1 MEIQAAGNRRL
12 LSMVQ
17 QWIYRKLLKPL
28 ALFYLRFEVKYRYD
42 GFTLRVFPGVFHPGF
57 YFSTRY
63 LYNFL
68 KKLPLQNK
76 RFLELGCGAG
86 LISMLAHRAGA
97 LVTAVDLDP
106 LAIKNTQINFT
117 ANFKN
122 ADSATVLQSDLFQ
135 NLGNQKFDTI
145 TINPPYFFKK
155 VEVNRQL
162 AWYCGE
168 NGEYFQRLFAGLP
181 NHTLPDAQVW
191 IVLAD
196 NCDFAR
202 INAIAATAG
211 FVLVKADERKIKWEM
226 NYIYEVKPA

>member
-1 MEIQAAGNRRL
+1 MLQKFFYSSI
-12 LSMVQ
+12 
-17 QWIYRKLLKPL
+17 IKPL
-28 ALFYLRFEVKYRYD
+28 TTLYLRFNVKYSYD
-42 GFTLRVFPGVFHPGF
+42 GFRLKIFSGVFHPGLF
-57 YFSTRY
+57 FSTSY

-68 KKLPLQNK
+68 KSKKLEQK
-76 RFLELGCGAG
+76 EFLEIGCGSG
-86 LISMLAHRAGA
+86 IISMMAHRNGA
-97 LVTAVDLDP
+97 IVTAIDADP
-106 LAIKNTQINFT
+106 LAVKNTLENFAT
-117 ANFKN
+117 NF
-122 ADSATVLQSDLFQ
+122 SSSERVTILQSDLFQ
-135 NLGNQKFDTI
+135 HLTIKRFDVI
-145 TINPPYFFKK
+145 AINPPYFFKK